1 LCAER
6 GWLRLGIAYYD
17 NEPVAAQLWIVSHG
31 RAVIYKL
38 AHDEKVA
45 KLSVGTVLTAF
56 LMAHVLDVDKV
67 REVDYLIGD
76 DSYKKDWMSYRR
88 ERWGIVAYNPCSVAG
103 LAGLAI
109 QVLGNLRRSL
119 RFGAEGS
126 AQIKASEVP
135 ERPEH
140 VGHG

>member
-17 NEPVAAQLWIVSHG
+17 DVPVAAQLWIVSHG

-38 AHDEKVA
+38 AHDEDVA
-45 KLSVGTVLTAF
+45 RLSVGTVLTAF
-56 LMAHVLDVDKV
+56 LMAHVLDVDQV

-76 DSYKKDWMSYRR
+76 DVYKKDWMSHRR
-88 ERWGIVAYNPCSVAG
+88 ERWGIVAYNPRSPAG
-103 LAGLAI
+103 LAGLGI
-109 QVLGNLRRSL
+109 QVLGNLRRAL
-119 RFGAEGS
+119 WGGTEA
-126 AQIKASEVP
+126 P
-135 ERPEH
+135 ERPGH